1 MTPTNP
7 PLGLRVAPH
16 LAVVS
21 MGYVMFGYA
30 GVPDFY
36 LNQYDISYASFGLML
51 SATLLPFALVQWPAS
66 RLVAWTTTTRLLFVA
81 TLSQACLAVIIDFA
95 PTFPAVLGLRLL
107 WGVAAGLLLSVGATH
122 IARLHS
128 GDAATRQ
135 QGVYGGMLTLGGA
148 LGFLLTPNLVAATN
162 GIGIHGFGMLLAI
175 PAAGTL
181 YLNRKEQSTVPSD
194 TTATESSVLVNPVVI
209 LASLC
214 YIAAIGSY
222 LTLSAFITS
231 YFADIGIVGPVN
243 VLVLGVATV
252 GRGVGGSAAVS
263 FPITDPNLIV
273 GASVAA
279 VLGFGLLATGPAVP
293 LRAGLPLMV
302 MLAVSLPFG
311 AIYNIAADAAPS
323 KGSAL
328 AMVIAVGNL
337 VGLVLPVVTGS
348 IRDVTGGYEG
358 AFLLLVA
365 LNLLASGSALL
376 ITARYQ

>member
-1 MTPTNP
+1 M
-7 PLGLRVAPH
+7 
-16 LAVVS
+16 
-21 MGYVMFGYA
+21 
-30 GVPDFY
+30 
-36 LNQYDISYASFGLML
+36 
-51 SATLLPFALVQWPAS
+51 
-66 RLVAWTTTTRLLFVA
+66 
-81 TLSQACLAVIIDFA
+81 
-95 PTFPAVLGLRLL
+95 
-107 WGVAAGLLLSVGATH
+107 
-122 IARLHS
+122 
-128 GDAATRQ
+128 
-135 QGVYGGMLTLGGA
+135 
-148 LGFLLTPNLVAATN
+148 
-162 GIGIHGFGMLLAI
+162 
-175 PAAGTL
+175 
-181 YLNRKEQSTVPSD
+181 PSD

-337 VGLVLPVVTGS
+337 IGLVLPVVTGS

-365 LNLLASGSALL
+365 LNLLAFGSALL

>member
-1 MTPTNP
+1 MTRTTP
-7 PLGLRVAPH
+7 PLGLRIAPH

-36 LNQYDISYASFGLML
+36 LNQYDIGYASFGLML

-148 LGFLLTPNLVAATN
+148 LGFLITPSLVAATN

-181 YLNRKEQSTVPSD
+181 YLNRNEQLTVSSD
-194 TTATESSVLVNPVVI
+194 PTATEASVLVNPVVI

-243 VLVLGVATV
+243 VLVLGIATV

-263 FPITDPNLIV
+263 FPITDPNLIL

-279 VLGFGLLATGPAVP
+279 VLGFGLLATAPAVP

-365 LNLLASGSALL
+365 LNLLAFGSALL
-376 ITARYQ
+376 ITGRYQ

>member
-1 MTPTNP
+1 MTRTTP
-7 PLGLRVAPH
+7 PLGLRIAPH

-36 LNQYDISYASFGLML
+36 LNQYDIGYASFGLML

-148 LGFLLTPNLVAATN
+148 LGFLITPSLVAATN

-181 YLNRKEQSTVPSD
+181 YLNRNEQLTVSSD
-194 TTATESSVLVNPVVI
+194 PTATEASVLVNPVVI

-243 VLVLGVATV
+243 VLVLGIATV

-263 FPITDPNLIV
+263 FPITDPNLIL

-279 VLGFGLLATGPAVP
+279 VLGFGLLATAPAVP
-293 LRAGLPLMV
+293 LRAGLPLIV
-302 MLAVSLPFG
+302 MLAVSVPFG
-311 AIYNIAADAAPS
+311 AIYNVAADATRS

-365 LNLLASGSALL
+365 LNLLAFGSALL
-376 ITARYQ
+376 ITGRYQ

>member
-175 PAAGTL
+175 PAAGIL
-181 YLNRKEQSTVPSD
+181 YFNRKEQSTVPSD

-365 LNLLASGSALL
+365 LNLLAFGSALL